1 MKKIFFIE
9 CSGPVWH
16 AIIER
21 CIAHGNWQPVLWTA
35 AQTDAN
41 RVSGICPTAIFLSG
55 SDIALGLPDPSWSL
69 PALDA
74 ALLEALAPAE
84 SIAIHM
90 MDRMDPACG
99 NGFGHDARRRHYHAL
114 LRYWLGAL
122 DALQPDLIVFS
133 ISPHIVFDYVLLALA
148 RHRGIP
154 TVMFE
159 RLGLPGWV
167 FPMNDFMQGSAQLRS
182 ALEHAPEASID
193 QLPEA
198 FKKWLLDS
206 AAGQAAVPAN
216 FQKKLTR
223 YKLGGG
229 TKMPSLS
236 RALVHE
242 LKRAIVLWRR
252 NGLKPAPN
260 SYLRSQRFPHGR
272 CGPLETFA
280 SRLSGVFTKRRLMR
294 FHDALVRD
302 EVADPY
308 VLLALHYQP
317 ERATVPMGGQFGDQT
332 LIVDLL
338 AKSLPPGWKLLVK
351 EHPWQLQSFGRG
363 EVQRSKA
370 FYADIAATPNVVL
383 LPRHAATAALV
394 RGARAVATVTG
405 SVGWDALCSGI
416 PVLLFG
422 AAWYRDCPGVC
433 AIAGRADAA
442 AAFRGIEA
450 GSKPDLV
457 GITRFCYAL
466 AQVCVPGM
474 LEPEIESV
482 ENLPLGRAVEAM
494 SDALIGYGQGNQGP
508 PTTAQYEN
516 ERPG

>member
-1 MKKIFFIE
+1 MKRVFFIE
-9 CSGPVWH
+9 CTGPIWH
-16 AIIER
+16 AIAAR
-21 CIAHGNWQPVLWTA
+21 CMSEAQWQPVLWTA
-35 AQTDAN
+35 SAADAESVSTLHPGTVF
-41 RVSGICPTAIFLSG
+41 VSGPDA
-55 SDIALGLPDPSWSL
+55 ALALPQAAWPM

-74 ALLEALAPAE
+74 SLLAALAVDE
-84 SIAIHM
+84 SIALHM
-90 MDRMDPACG
+90 MDRMDPDCG
-99 NGFGHDARRRHYHAL
+99 SGFGHDARRRHYHAL
-114 LRYWLGAL
+114 LRFWLGAL

-167 FPMNDFMQGSAQLRS
+167 FPMSDFVQGSAQLRS
-182 ALEHAPEASID
+182 ALERAPEASID
-193 QLPEA
+193 QLPDS
-198 FKKWLLDS
+198 FRKWLVGS
-206 AAGQAAVPAN
+206 ADGQAAVPAN
-216 FQKKLTR
+216 FQKKLAR
-223 YKLGGG
+223 YKLDGRA
-229 TKMPSLS
+229 KMPSLS
-236 RALVHE
+236 RALMHE
-242 LKRAIVLWRR
+242 FKRAVVLWRR
-252 NGLKPAPN
+252 NGFKPAPN

-272 CGPLETFA
+272 CGPLETLS
-280 SRLSGVFTKRRLMR
+280 SRLAGVFAKRQLTL
-294 FHDALVRD
+294 FHDALTQD
-302 EVADPY
+302 EGADNY

-338 AKSLPPGWKLLVK
+338 AKSLPPGWILLVK

-370 FYADIAATPNVVL
+370 FYAGIAATPNVVL

-405 SVGWDALCSGI
+405 SVGWDALCSGV

-422 AAWYRDCPGVC
+422 AAWYRDCPGVH
-433 AIAGRADAA
+433 AIASRADTA
-442 AAFRGIEA
+442 AAFRALEA
-450 GSKPDLV
+450 GSKPDLA

-482 ENLPLGRAVEAM
+482 EDLPLERAVEAM
-494 SDALIGYGQGNQGP
+494 SDVLIRFGSLP
-508 PTTAQYEN
+508 ATAEHRN
-516 ERPG
+516 EWPR